1 MSPSL
6 DIRHFLFS
14 GGELWRISS
23 VERARREAERSQK
36 AIEIMHVWSS
46 VISSRLNGRAA
57 FYSKAAMYTVVAFEA
72 APRQLSQAA

>member
-1 MSPSL
+1 
-6 DIRHFLFS
+6 
-14 GGELWRISS
+14 
-23 VERARREAERSQK
+23 
-36 AIEIMHVWSS
+36 MHVWFS